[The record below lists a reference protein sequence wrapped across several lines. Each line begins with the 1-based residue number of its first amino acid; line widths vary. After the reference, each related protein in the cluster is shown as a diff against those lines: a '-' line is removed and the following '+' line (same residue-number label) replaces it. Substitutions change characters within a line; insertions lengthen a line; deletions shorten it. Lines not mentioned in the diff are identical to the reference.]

1 MGRGIIARRS
11 GPYEVADLQGWKAL
25 GVLTALSLL
34 LSGCAPVPGSTAGRP
49 TAGQQGDIFAGL
61 PKEGQRAPNAT
72 LVDLQGSQLKISDLK
87 GRPLIINFW
96 ATWCPPCRAE
106 IPELDAVYREHRDKG
121 LEVLGINYGEESE
134 TVQGFLKGMEV
145 SYRIVMDP
153 YDEAADRYRIAAL
166 PTSFFV
172 DSEGIIRAVHLG
184 GMDRQA
190 IEGKL
195 AKILPTN

>member
-1 MGRGIIARRS
+1 MR
-11 GPYEVADLQGWKAL
+11 LWKTL
-25 GVLTALSLL
+25 GVVTALSLSL
-34 LSGCAPVPGSTAGRP
+34 AGCVPVSGSTAGQP
-49 TAGQQGDIFAGL
+49 TPGQQGDIFAGL

-72 LVDLQGSQLKISDLK
+72 LVDLQGSQLKISDFR

-121 LEVLGINYGEESE
+121 LEVLGIDYGEDSQ

-145 SYRIVMDP
+145 SYRIVLDP
-153 YDEAADRYRIAAL
+153 YDEAADGYRIAAL

-190 IEGKL
+190 IEQKL
-195 AKILPTN
+195 AKILPKD